1 MGLVREIPDLNTIE
15 TNLVQGRWHDN
26 LVPRLENY
34 ELDPL
39 NLNKELMKA
48 AEIAPSRAP
57 GFSMKAD
64 TKTSGPLD
72 EDQISKVFGVIS
84 NIQSLGIIE
93 KRLESITRVSHTA
106 ASTVNISCHIID
118 IWVSA

>member
-1 MGLVREIPDLNTIE
+1 
-15 TNLVQGRWHDN
+15 

-39 NLNKELMKA
+39 NLNKELIEQA
-48 AEIAPSRAP
+48 DIAPSRAP
-57 GFSMKAD
+57 GFSMKVD
-64 TKTSGPLD
+64 NKSSGALD

-93 KRLESITRVSHTA
+93 KRLESVTLKSVDRQ
-106 ASTVNISCHIID
+106 NPG
-118 IWVSA
+118 